1 MCYIIVFLIWL
12 IKMIVSVFWL
22 LDICNMPFMEIFDTT
37 YPLNTLF
44 WFLFWALSSFKVTYE
59 KDTQKKKKKI
69 KRRIMLCNYNILFGF

>member
-44 WFLFWALSSFKVTYE
+44 WFLFWALSSFKLTYE
-59 KDTQKKKKKI
+59 KDTRKKKKK
-69 KRRIMLCNYNILFGF
+69 